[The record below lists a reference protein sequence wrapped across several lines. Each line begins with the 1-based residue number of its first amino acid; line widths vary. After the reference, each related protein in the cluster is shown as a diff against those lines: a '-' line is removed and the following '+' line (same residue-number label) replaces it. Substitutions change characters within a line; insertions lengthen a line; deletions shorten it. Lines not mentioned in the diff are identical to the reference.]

1 MMLLQGL
8 IEVVDLSLWEG
19 DVRTSHV
26 VGLLQLS
33 CDLLALF
40 DKVHQFLLGL
50 ALLLEDLQFL
60 GHLLKAR
67 IIIFF
72 IVFKL
77 SSSLVLFLE
86 LALAV
91 VLVLV
96 ITIVVFGEPLLLL
109 ALSTV
114 VVYLAHG
121 ILKSFV
127 W

>member
-33 CDLLALF
+33 GDLLALF

-50 ALLLEDLQFL
+50 LLLEDLQFL

-72 IVFKL
+72 IVLKL

-96 ITIVVFGEPLLLL
+96 ITIVVFGR
-109 ALSTV
+109 
-114 VVYLAHG
+114 
-121 ILKSFV
+121 
-127 W
+127 